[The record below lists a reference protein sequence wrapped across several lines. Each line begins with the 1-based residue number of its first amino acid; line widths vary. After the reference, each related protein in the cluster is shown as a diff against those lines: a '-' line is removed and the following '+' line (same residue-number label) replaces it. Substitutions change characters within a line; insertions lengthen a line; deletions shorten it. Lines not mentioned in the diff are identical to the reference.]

1 MLTSNGDSPNQNDT
15 QTGETKCSNG
25 LCEFDSHTTT
35 NIITMIKEITF
46 KIDEDNDL
54 YEITVNNKTF
64 QMDMLDNVY
73 DSLYGNLFDELNM
86 LIDKIQ

>member
-1 MLTSNGDSPNQNDT
+1 MRKNEVVDNVSSTLTT
-15 QTGETKCSNG
+15 
-25 LCEFDSHTTT
+25 LT

-54 YEITVNNKTF
+54 YEITVNNTTYT
-64 QMDMLDNVY
+64 LDNVY
-73 DSLYGNLFDELNM
+73 DSPYGNLFDELNM